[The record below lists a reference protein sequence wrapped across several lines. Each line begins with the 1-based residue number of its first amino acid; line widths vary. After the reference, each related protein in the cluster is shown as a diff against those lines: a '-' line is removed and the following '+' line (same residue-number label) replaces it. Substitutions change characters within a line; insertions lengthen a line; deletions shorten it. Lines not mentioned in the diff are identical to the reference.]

1 MTSVYSSISIET
13 EPVMHFTVYKI
24 ITFYENGMLHALNHV
39 FAFSLIEILPYLL
52 EAFILDWL
60 L

>member
-1 MTSVYSSISIET
+1 
-13 EPVMHFTVYKI
+13 MHFTVYKI

-39 FAFSLIEILPYLL
+39 FAFSLIEILPSLL